1 MAYRSGLPNAAMG
14 LDHQEPSARPGIAQP
29 MKPLAAGAALLIAAS
44 AAQAGTYTAGP
55 VSAAEPWS
63 RPAAAG
69 TTGAGFL
76 TLTNSGGSAEALV
89 SVKSPVAAAVE
100 VHRSNLARGVS
111 RMDRVERLVIPPR
124 GKVALAPG
132 GYHLM
137 LKGLKSPLT
146 AGQKFPATLTFA
158 SGRTLSV
165 AFTVSDG
172 MGPPVEGH
180 HH

>member
-1 MAYRSGLPNAAMG
+1 MSKASGLR
-14 LDHQEPSARPGIAQP
+14 SRIALLAF
-29 MKPLAAGAALLIAAS
+29 LAAGG
-44 AAQAGTYTAGP
+44 AQAATYTDGP
-55 VSAAEPWS
+55 VSAVEPWS

-76 TLTNSGGSAEALV
+76 TLRNGGATAETLV
-89 SVKSPVAAAVE
+89 SVKTPVAASVE
-100 VHRSNLARGVS
+100 VHRSSMTGGVARMERVDRLAAPARGEVVLS
-111 RMDRVERLVIPPR
+111 
-124 GKVALAPG
+124 PG

-137 LKGLKSPLT
+137 LKGLKAPLK

-158 SGRTLSV
+158 SGRTLAL

-172 MGPPVEGH
+172 MGPPSDGH

>member
-1 MAYRSGLPNAAMG
+1 MQKASRMRSRLV
-14 LDHQEPSARPGIAQP
+14 L
-29 MKPLAAGAALLIAAS
+29 LVVLVAGG
-44 AAQAGTYTAGP
+44 AQAATYTAGP
-55 VSAAEPWS
+55 MSAAEPWS

-76 TLTNSGGSAEALV
+76 KLANGGPAAETLV
-89 SVKSPVAAAVE
+89 SVKSPVAASVE
-100 VHRSNLARGVS
+100 VHRSSLAGSVS
-111 RMDRVERLVIPPR
+111 KMERVERLAVPAR
-124 GKVALAPG
+124 GEVVLSPG

-137 LKGLKSPLT
+137 LKGLKAPLK

-158 SGRTLSV
+158 SGRTLAL

-172 MGPPVEGH
+172 MGPPSEGH